1 MSSIGSSCF
10 ATVEAS
16 TLPLCM
22 APSSGTTI
30 PMGKMTL
37 EDGNALVIVNL
48 QRDFL
53 PGGSCAVAG
62 GDTIVPIVNRY
73 LAAWSTHRLPIVL
86 SRCWHPP
93 DHCSFHDRG
102 GRWPRHCVAGT
113 DGAEFAAA
121 LQIPPDSVV
130 IAKGTEADR
139 EACSAFDGTD
149 LHDRLRLMGTT
160 QVFVGGLATDY
171 GVLDT
176 VRDALE
182 RGYTTVVLQDAIRA
196 ASLEADDGRKAEESM
211 AALGAR
217 LVSLEAL
224 GL

>member
-1 MSSIGSSCF
+1 
-10 ATVEAS
+10 
-16 TLPLCM
+16 
-22 APSSGTTI
+22 
-30 PMGKMTL
+30 MGKMTL

-86 SRCWHPP
+86 SRCWHPSN
-93 DHCSFHDRG
+93 HCSFHDHG

-121 LQIPPDSVV
+121 LQIPPVSVV
-130 IAKGTEADR
+130 ITKGTAGDR

-149 LHDRLRLMGTT
+149 LDERLRRVGTT
-160 QVFVGGLATDY
+160 QVFVGGLTTDH

-182 RGYTTVVLQDAIRA
+182 RGYITVVLQDAIRA
-196 ASLEADDGRKAEESM
+196 ANLVTDDGRNAAEAM